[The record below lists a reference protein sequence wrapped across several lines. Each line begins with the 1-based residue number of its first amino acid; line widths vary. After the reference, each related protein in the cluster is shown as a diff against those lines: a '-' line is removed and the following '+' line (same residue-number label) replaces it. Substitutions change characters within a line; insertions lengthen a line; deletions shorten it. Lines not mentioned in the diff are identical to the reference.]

1 MSSNCTGKFK
11 TELDFHAGTRS
22 YQKLY
27 KLENIGY
34 VEVPD
39 DHLYNRY
46 GYMKAYFCDVR
57 MACLGAYRYLLLL
70 LLMFFLRS
78 YVRTW

>member
-27 KLENIGY
+27 KFENIGY

-39 DHLYNRY
+39 DHLYNTYDYEYVNVVVSAECY
-46 GYMKAYFCDVR
+46 GTI
-57 MACLGAYRYLLLL
+57 
-70 LLMFFLRS
+70 FFIRGT
-78 YVRTW
+78 R